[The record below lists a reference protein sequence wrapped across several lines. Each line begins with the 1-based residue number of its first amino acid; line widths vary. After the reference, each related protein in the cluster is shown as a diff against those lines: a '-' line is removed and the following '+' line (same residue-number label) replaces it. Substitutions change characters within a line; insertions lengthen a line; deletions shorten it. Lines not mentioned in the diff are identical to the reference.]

1 MARYREL
8 TLRERGALGPFY
20 AISTLAW
27 LKVTG

>member
-1 MARYREL
+1 VARHRGL
-8 TLRERGALGPFY
+8 TLRERAALGLSY